1 MQLRKANQGDIAG
14 AAAFLARLNGQAL
27 HQVGYCGFQE
37 AEIAGDIEG
46 FISNFF
52 LADSQEG
59 ITACLG
65 FDPDGERVWVWGPW
79 ADIGSWSQI
88 PALWRMLE
96 DSLPRKTKTLE
107 FFFALE
113 NNYAREFVRSL
124 GGREIS
130 QEQVWLFTRDA
141 LPGLPEASCQPI
153 TPQHFPVFRQLH
165 SQVFPG
171 AYFSGEEIITQ
182 GHSPNLLL
190 GTVIEDVLA
199 GYIFI
204 TCQPQLG
211 EGAVEF
217 FAVAPEFRGLG
228 LARTLLA
235 AGLREALTDAR
246 IERVQLCVRGDNSR
260 ALALYQSLGFT
271 KHQDLVA
278 MRLEK
283 QGRP

>member
-1 MQLRKANQGDIAG
+1 VTNLQVRKANQGDIAG

-27 HQVGYCGFQE
+27 HQGGYCDFQE
-37 AEIAGDIEG
+37 AEIAGEIEG

-52 LADSQEG
+52 LAESQEG

-96 DSLPRKTKTLE
+96 DSLPRNTKTLE

-113 NNYAREFVRSL
+113 NCYAQEVVRSL

-130 QEQVWLFTRDA
+130 QEQVWLLTRNA

-153 TPQHFPVFRQLH
+153 APQYFPVFRLAH
-165 SQVFPG
+165 N
-171 AYFSGEEIITQ
+171 FSGEEILAQ

-190 GTVIEDVLA
+190 GTVIDGVWQA
-199 GYIFI
+199 TSFSPANPI
-204 TCQPQLG
+204 LG
-211 EGAVEF
+211 KARWN
-217 FAVAPEFRGLG
+217 FRCGP
-228 LARTLLA
+228 
-235 AGLREALTDAR
+235 R
-246 IERVQLCVRGDNSR
+246 I
-260 ALALYQSLGFT
+260 
-271 KHQDLVA
+271 
-278 MRLEK
+278 
-283 QGRP
+283 